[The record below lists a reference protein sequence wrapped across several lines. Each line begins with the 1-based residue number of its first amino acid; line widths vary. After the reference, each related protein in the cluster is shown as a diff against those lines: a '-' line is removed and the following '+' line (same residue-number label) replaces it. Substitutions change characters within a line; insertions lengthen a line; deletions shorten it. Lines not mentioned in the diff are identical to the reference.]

1 MTQLI
6 INGILLPETSRDK
19 YQCYP
24 GELSVNVEMIS
35 GRTVREVR
43 GHVQY
48 IVWSYDYMGNEL
60 WRQLA
65 QVLRSNTSLTV
76 AYLPDDGDDLVSGE
90 FLVESITQP
99 TFAFSRGG
107 VGLWHNVGFTL
118 REVRPHD

>member
-6 INGILLPETSRDK
+6 IDGIFLPETSRDK

-35 GRTVREVR
+35 GRMVREVR

-60 WRQLA
+60 WRQLS
-65 QVLRSNTSLTV
+65 QVLRSNASFTV
-76 AYLPDDGDDLVSGE
+76 AYLPDDGDELVSGE

>member
-35 GRTVREVR
+35 GRMVREVR

-48 IVWSYDYMGNEL
+48 IVWSYDYMGNAL

-65 QVLRSNTSLTV
+65 QVMRRNTSFTV
-76 AYLPDDGDDLVSGE
+76 AYLPDDGDELVSGE